1 MPIDETK
8 LQEFLGKA
16 VSDLGAT
23 VSSTLVVVG
32 EKLGL
37 YKALAEFG
45 PLNSHELAERT
56 GLLERYA
63 FEWLNNQAAGGYIAY
78 DSKANKYYLPEE
90 QKACLADENSPT
102 YLPGSF
108 QSFLSMAKDEEK
120 VTKAF
125 KEKQGIPWGDH
136 HCDLYEGVERFFKT
150 SYLANLVSNW
160 IPSLDAV
167 EEKLKDGIRVADIGC
182 GHGSSTIIMA
192 KEYPNSEFTGFDYH
206 LESIKTAAQRAKE
219 AGVDD
224 RVSFKTADS
233 TNFPGNYEFV
243 TIFDA
248 LHDMSNPHGAAK
260 QIFKSLN
267 PNGSWMI
274 VEPFSSDKPRENHNP
289 IGRMFY
295 GASAT
300 VCVPCSIAGNGPGL
314 GAQAG
319 PSRIEQVVKSGG
331 FTQFRIATQNPLN
344 IIYEAKP

>member
-1 MPIDETK
+1 LTIDNSK

-16 VSDLGAT
+16 VADLGAT

-45 PLNSHELAERT
+45 PMTSQDLSDKT
-56 GLLERYA
+56 GILERYA
-63 FEWLNNQAAGGYIAY
+63 FEWLNNQAAGGYVQY
-78 DSKANKYYLPEE
+78 DSKENKYYLSEE
-90 QKACLADENSPT
+90 QKACLADKDSPT

-120 VTKAF
+120 VSEAF
-125 KEKQGIPWGDH
+125 KEKKGIHWGDH
-136 HCDLYEGVERFFKT
+136 HCDLYEGVERFFRTK
-150 SYLANLVSNW
+150 YVANLVSNW
-160 IPSLDAV
+160 IPSLNGV
-167 EEKLKDGIRVADIGC
+167 EEKLRDGIDVADIAC

-192 KEYPNSEFTGFDYH
+192 KEYPNSTFIGFDYH
-206 LESIKTAAQRAKE
+206 PESIKTATTRAE
-219 AGVDD
+219 DAGVAD
-224 RVSFKTADS
+224 RVTFEVADS
-233 TNFPGNYEFV
+233 TKFPGNYDFV
-243 TIFDA
+243 TVFDA
-248 LHDMSNPHGAAK
+248 LHDMADPVGASG
-260 QIFKSLN
+260 QIYKSMKKD
-267 PNGSWMI
+267 GSWMI

-319 PSRIEQVVKSGG
+319 PTRIGHVVKNGG
-331 FTQFRIATQNPLN
+331 FSKFRIATKTPMN
-344 IIYEAKP
+344 IIYEANP